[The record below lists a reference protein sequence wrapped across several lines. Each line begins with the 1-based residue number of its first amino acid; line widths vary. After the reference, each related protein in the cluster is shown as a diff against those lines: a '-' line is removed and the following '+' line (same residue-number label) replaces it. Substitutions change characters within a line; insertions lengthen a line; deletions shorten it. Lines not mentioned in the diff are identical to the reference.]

1 MVILPMSTPD
11 TGSQKCASQ
20 VVEVFF
26 TFSRLFTESAQ
37 WSAAFLVRRHY
48 IQLMSLPIHTGQ
60 LIHMRTEIFTAPHEE
75 RGESRRGSAFPLL
88 RCPIKEGVGGP
99 AARELHSTEPKNEG
113 FPHL

>member
-1 MVILPMSTPD
+1 MSTPD
-11 TGSQKCASQ
+11 TGSQKCASP
-20 VVEVFF
+20 VGEVFF
-26 TFSRLFTESAQ
+26 TFSRLFTESAE
-37 WSAAFLVRRHY
+37 WSAAFLVRQHY

-75 RGESRRGSAFPLL
+75 RGESRRGSAFPQLC
-88 RCPIKEGVGGP
+88 CPIEEGVGGP